1 MTLPSSLFQAA
12 LIACCTAHSLHV
24 CLRPENSP
32 FRLSDAVFRIIFGI
46 PSRTAAIE
54 DLRSLCTPALA
65 ASAQLR
71 G

>member
-1 MTLPSSLFQAA
+1 LTLPSSLFQAA

-46 PSRTAAIE
+46 PHEWPHKGSPLTLHA
-54 DLRSLCTPALA
+54 ALA